1 MVAHN
6 PLHGS
11 GRAALLHPALAS
23 GNNAKALPGIR
34 MTHTSQWE
42 PASYSALHL
51 CPRYTGFLA
60 APPQY
65 SPPDPSHGH
74 AKVTDTDRIHRHRV
88 VTHVPQNHRAHI
100 LAHFWNRRRYA
111 LLEFGF
117 HFLKLTLPALAHR
130 LPQHHKFALAGLC
143 TAVRE
148 PEKVKGL
155 RFSFASALSVL
166 FCMPAKLDQAR
177 LLGVQF
183 QPKALKP
190 LHKLAQKLLPV
201 LSALKSHN
209 EVVDKPHHDHI
220 PSGLYSS
227 PLLDP
232 QVKPIVQVNVGQK
245 AAIYDKPIPCQAIL
259 PRFENSR
266 NVEMII
272 WLAVTLSLFGIRN
285 SVLTTS

>member
-11 GRAALLHPALAS
+11 GQAVLLHPALAS

-34 MTHTSQWE
+34 VTNTSWGN
-42 PASYSALHL
+42 PASHSALHL
-51 CPRYTGFLA
+51 SPRYAGFLA
-60 APPQY
+60 TPLQCP
-65 SPPDPSHGH
+65 PPDPSHSH
-74 AKVTDTDRIHRHRV
+74 AKVTDTDRIHRHGV
-88 VTHVPQNHRAHI
+88 ITHMPQNHRAHI
-100 LAHFWNRRRYA
+100 LPHSRNRGVHA
-111 LLEFGF
+111 LPELGFDFLEL
-117 HFLKLTLPALAHR
+117 HLPSFAHR
-130 LPQHHKFALAGLC
+130 LPQHHESSFACLC
-143 TAVRE
+143 TTVRE